1 MRHIFIL
8 ILSTFPLFVFSQSK
22 SNKKSMALPEDNR
35 TFQGYLGLGL
45 NASQVDGDGVA
56 GYHQAGLSVAPA
68 VAFRIG
74 GRFYMNFEMAY
85 HAVGARWSPN
95 QDFYPNQNYIS
106 KLRYVAVPLFL
117 NYHDPDGKVRLGGGI
132 VYGQL
137 FAAKE
142 QINFYDVENPLS
154 TFKRRDLSWMA
165 NLQYMFAPKWG
176 LDTRF
181 SYSLLYIRHYDNSI
195 YKGYSVGNP
204 IYGTSQFNNVIT
216 VRLFHIF

>member
-1 MRHIFIL
+1 
-8 ILSTFPLFVFSQSK
+8 
-22 SNKKSMALPEDNR
+22 MAFPEDNR
-35 TFQGYLGLGL
+35 TFQGYLGVGL

-56 GYHQAGLSVAPA
+56 GYHQGGLSVAPA
-68 VAFRIG
+68 VAFKLG

-117 NYHDPDGKVRLGGGI
+117 NYHDPDGKVRLGAGI
-132 VYGQL
+132 MYGQL

-142 QINFYDVENPLS
+142 QINFYAVENPLS

-181 SYSLLYIRHYDNSI
+181 SYSLLYIRQYDNSI
-195 YKGYSVGNP
+195 YKGNSVGNSVA
-204 IYGTSQFNNVIT
+204 GAGQFNNVIT